1 MKTSNLWGPPLTPQK
16 RKVTIGPT
24 HLLRDLLY
32 LSSNS
37 GNNCFPFP
45 KWQLC
50 FRGVGLLDLNNS
62 PLVHNLRDS
71 HNIPHPAMRFHYNP
85 ILFSD
90 EDILRWCRTLDF
102 FILKKDPSLT
112 RGEGFWVMARTMTLS
127 LKCSAAGNSRIGWK
141 SLNVGTQILDQ
152 VEMKRFYFKQNVLF
166 ISVCKANGEPL
177 PHNWGPLL

>member
-1 MKTSNLWGPPLTPQK
+1 MLEDHKWHKADYDYKFQTFLSLFYNLTDRYFHAQPQTCEVPHSLLKKT
-16 RKVTIGPT
+16 VTIGPT
-24 HLLRDLLY
+24 HLLRELLY

-37 GNNCFPFP
+37 GNNSFPFP

-50 FRGVGLLDLNNS
+50 FRGIGLLDLNNS

-85 ILFSD
+85 ILLSD

-112 RGEGFWVMARTMTLS
+112 RGKGFGLWPAPWRFHSSVQQQVT
-127 LKCSAAGNSRIGWK
+127 AG
-141 SLNVGTQILDQ
+141 
-152 VEMKRFYFKQNVLF
+152 
-166 ISVCKANGEPL
+166 
-177 PHNWGPLL
+177 